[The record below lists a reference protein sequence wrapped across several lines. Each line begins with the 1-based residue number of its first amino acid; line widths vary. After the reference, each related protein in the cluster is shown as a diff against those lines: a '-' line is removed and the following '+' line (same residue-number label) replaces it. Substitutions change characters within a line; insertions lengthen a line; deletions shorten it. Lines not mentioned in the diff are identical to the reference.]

1 MTGHE
6 DAKHPKLIQAE
17 WLLWRQWSNCNT
29 DVARTCASIISAQ
42 KSLHPRVRIWFALSK
57 IRREFFGSGACTRRM
72 APIKNARSQFKKGG
86 DLFGTKGQSNQKKFL
101 LC

>member
-1 MTGHE
+1 MAPVE
-6 DAKHPKLIQAE
+6 AMLVKLQHGRRTHLQAF
-17 WLLWRQWSNCNT
+17 L
-29 DVARTCASIISAQ
+29 AQ
-42 KSLHPRVRIWFALSK
+42 KSLHPRVCIWFALSK

-86 DLFGTKGQSNQKKFL
+86 DLFGTTGQSNQKKFL